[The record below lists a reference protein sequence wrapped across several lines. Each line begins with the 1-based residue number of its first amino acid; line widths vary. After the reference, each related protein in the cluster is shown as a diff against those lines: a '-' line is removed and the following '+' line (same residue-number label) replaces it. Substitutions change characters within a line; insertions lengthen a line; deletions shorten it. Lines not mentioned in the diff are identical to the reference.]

1 MFNKGIKI
9 KEKPGI
15 PKEKVIY
22 FWVATIFVVGLY
34 LTRSIHQIT
43 EWRKWSEAEE
53 LWEEEIFVF
62 NQEEK
67 KIQEPHEF
75 MTGNIWIYKRKKK
88 ERAIGCIFF
97 IERERED
104 IIPNVSIIIKLATTR
119 ENDESNL
126 SITKHRKF
134 MSFLEQTIPPLR
146 ESNLPVDLVLY
157 SSQFHSSPP
166 HTSSIF
172 LSKKY

>member
-1 MFNKGIKI
+1 MTRKYIYIYIYMFNKGIKI

-67 KIQEPHEF
+67 KKSKNPMNLWQKIFEY
-75 MTGNIWIYKRKKK
+75 IK
-88 ERAIGCIFF
+88 ERRK
-97 IERERED
+97 RE
-104 IIPNVSIIIKLATTR
+104 L
-119 ENDESNL
+119 
-126 SITKHRKF
+126 
-134 MSFLEQTIPPLR
+134 
-146 ESNLPVDLVLY
+146 
-157 SSQFHSSPP
+157 
-166 HTSSIF
+166 
-172 LSKKY
+172 